1 MKHCILI
8 VAFGTS
14 TLNGYENQFQPFI
27 RKIEENINI
36 PTFIGFT
43 SERIIKKLQDERILS
58 FEEKIKEIKDLGYE
72 EIILLKLV
80 LSDGKENR
88 KIEKVLEDNKNNFK
102 KIIKTKPILE
112 YKKTFIDTIFEG
124 RDNTVFISH
133 GREDDIVD
141 SISEEFK
148 KEVNLN
154 YKNLSFLS
162 LNFKEEADDI
172 IKSILKENTEE
183 VVFKPLLLTKGYH
196 FEKDIYSDKQG
207 SFKSRFTENKIRV
220 KEINFGLLE
229 DKKFLAFSIEN
240 LKNIIRD

>member
-1 MKHCILI
+1 MKRCILI

-14 TLNGYENQFQPFI
+14 TLNGYKNQFEPFI
-27 RKIEENINI
+27 KKIEEAFKIQ
-36 PTFIGFT
+36 TFIGFT
-43 SERIIKKLQDERILS
+43 SNRIVKKLEDRRIIS
-58 FEEKIKEIKDLGYE
+58 FEDRIKDIKDLGFE
-72 EIILLKLV
+72 EVILLKLV

-88 KIEKVLEDNKNNFK
+88 KIEKVLENNKNNFK

-112 YKKTFIDTIFEG
+112 YKKIFIETIFEG
-124 RDNTVFISH
+124 IENTIFISH
-133 GREDDIVD
+133 GREDGIID

-148 KEVNLN
+148 KEINLN

-172 IKSILKENTEE
+172 IKSILNENIEE

-207 SFKSRFTENKIRV
+207 SFKSRFVENKIRV
-220 KEINFGLLE
+220 RDVNFGLLE
-229 DKKFLAFSIEN
+229 DEKFLAFSIEN
-240 LKNIIRD
+240 LKDIIRD